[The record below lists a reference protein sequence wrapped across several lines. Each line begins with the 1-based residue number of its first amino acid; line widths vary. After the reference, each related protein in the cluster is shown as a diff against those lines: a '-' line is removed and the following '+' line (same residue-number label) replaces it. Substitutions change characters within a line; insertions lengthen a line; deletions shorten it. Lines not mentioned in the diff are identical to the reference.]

1 MMELIVVSLCI
12 MQPLCESKKRK
23 KVKLFASREKIAFR
37 KSERTDDNRIR
48 ATIMTRTRDRKG
60 KRKET
65 ARHDAR
71 LLPLLRSRLESHPC
85 NNAFSLNVVE
95 GEGGRASRLRR
106 DQYGST
112 GYIRS

>member
-1 MMELIVVSLCI
+1 MKV
-12 MQPLCESKKRK
+12 KK
-23 KVKLFASREKIAFR
+23 KVKSFASLLTRREKIAFR
-37 KSERTDDNRIR
+37 KSERTDDTGSCNNYDPNE
-48 ATIMTRTRDRKG
+48 RDRERG
-60 KRKET
+60 ERKET